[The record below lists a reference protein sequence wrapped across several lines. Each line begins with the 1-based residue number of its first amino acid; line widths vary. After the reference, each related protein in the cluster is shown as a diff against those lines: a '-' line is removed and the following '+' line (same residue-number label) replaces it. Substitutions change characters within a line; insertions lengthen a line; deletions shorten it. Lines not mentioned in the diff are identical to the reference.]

1 MAEGGSIRRHLKTSP
16 RFAALRWLLRVSALL
31 SIVAFCGLLWLVAA
45 RLFPSSVTAP
55 EGLVR
60 HILIVLVSGA
70 IGFTT
75 NWLAIKM
82 LFRPHRRHRWLV
94 LWQQGLLPREQER
107 FARALGAVA
116 AERLLS
122 PEAVGAGLSDESLRG
137 PLGRAL
143 RREMDEILAAPAT
156 RRLLTE
162 YVTEGLRQYGPNFV
176 QRLRP
181 ELRTAIERVI
191 NETVT
196 AERLMAWIESGVR
209 QFAASR
215 EMRRGLARW
224 IFHESSREGVV
235 VRIIE
240 VLQEQFLR
248 YRERHPVRGFLAEQ
262 FVIDWDKMRE
272 SIVETLRSEEATEDL
287 ADMLVEM
294 AGGII
299 ERLQDERTADAFAR
313 VRTRLVDRVLDW
325 FEEEGITVLADKIA
339 EMSSNPET
347 WDMVEAALDELA
359 TRIPEAIFE
368 PDNGALRPAVREHLA
383 ELQVRLVTVF
393 PVAEIVERQVL
404 AMEAAAIEDLV
415 DEIGRRELAWIQV
428 LGLLLGGFAGLFLTL
443 LV

>member
-1 MAEGGSIRRHLKTSP
+1 MTQGGSIRRHLKTSP
-16 RFAALRWLLRVSALL
+16 RSTALRGLLRFSALL
-31 SIVAFCGLLWLVAA
+31 SAFAFLGLLWLVAA
-45 RLFPSSVTAP
+45 RLFPANVPTP
-55 EGLVR
+55 TGMVR
-60 HILIVLVSGA
+60 HLLIVLVSGA

-94 LWQQGLLPREQER
+94 VWQQGLLPREQER

-122 PEAVGAGLSDESLRG
+122 PEAVGAGLSDDSLRG
-137 PLGRAL
+137 PLGKAL

-162 YVTEGLRQYGPNFV
+162 YVTEGLRQYGPAFV

-181 ELRTAIERVI
+181 ELRAAIERLI

-215 EMRRGLARW
+215 DMRRALARW
-224 IFHESSREGVV
+224 IFQETSREGAVG
-235 VRIIE
+235 RIMD
-240 VLQEQFLR
+240 VLREQFMR

-262 FVIDWDKMRE
+262 FVIDWDKLRE
-272 SIVETLRSEEATEDL
+272 SLIQTLQSEEATEDM

-313 VRTRLVDRVLDW
+313 VRSRLVDRALDW
-325 FEEEGITVLADKIA
+325 FEREGITILADKIS
-339 EMSSNPET
+339 EMSGNPET

-368 PDNGALRPAVREHLA
+368 PDSGNLRPGVREHLA
-383 ELQVRLVTVF
+383 ELQTRLVTVF

-404 AMEAAAIEDLV
+404 AMEAASIEDLV
-415 DEIGRRELAWIQV
+415 DEIGRRELAWIQI
-428 LGLLLGGFAGLFLTL
+428 LGLLLGGVAGVL
-443 LV
+443 LAMLL

>member
-1 MAEGGSIRRHLKTSP
+1 MDEGGSIRRHIRTTP
-16 RFAALRWLLRVSALL
+16 RSQALGWLLRFSAIVSMG
-31 SIVAFCGLLWLVAA
+31 AFLGLIWLVAA
-45 RLFPSSVTAP
+45 RLFPGTVRAP
-55 EGLVR
+55 IGPVR
-60 HILIVLVSGA
+60 HLLIVLVSGA

-122 PEAVGAGLSDESLRG
+122 PEAVGAGVSDESLRV
-137 PLGRAL
+137 PLGKAL

-162 YVTEGLRQYGPNFV
+162 YVTDGLRQYGPNFV

-181 ELRTAIERVI
+181 ELRAAIERII

-196 AERLMAWIESGVR
+196 AERLMGWIESGVR

-215 EMRRGLARW
+215 DMRRALARW
-224 IFHESSREGVV
+224 IFHETSREGVV
-235 VRIIE
+235 VRLME
-240 VLQEQFLR
+240 VLREQFMR

-262 FVIDWDKMRE
+262 FVIDWDKLRD
-272 SIVETLRSEEATEDL
+272 SFVETLRSEEATEDM

-299 ERLQDERTADAFAR
+299 ERLQDERSTEAFAR
-313 VRTRLVDRVLDW
+313 IRTRLVDRALDW
-325 FEEEGITVLADKIA
+325 FEEDGITVLADKIA
-339 EMSSNPET
+339 EMSGNPET

-359 TRIPEAIFE
+359 MRIPEALFE
-368 PDNGALRPAVREHLA
+368 PSSGQLRPGVREHLG
-383 ELQVRLVTVF
+383 ELQMRLVSVF
-393 PVAEIVERQVL
+393 PIAEIVERQVL
-404 AMEAAAIEDLV
+404 GMEPAAIEDLV
-415 DEIGRRELAWIQV
+415 DEIGRRELAWIQI
-428 LGLLLGGFAGLFLTL
+428 LGLILGAFAGVFLTL
-443 LV
+443 LF